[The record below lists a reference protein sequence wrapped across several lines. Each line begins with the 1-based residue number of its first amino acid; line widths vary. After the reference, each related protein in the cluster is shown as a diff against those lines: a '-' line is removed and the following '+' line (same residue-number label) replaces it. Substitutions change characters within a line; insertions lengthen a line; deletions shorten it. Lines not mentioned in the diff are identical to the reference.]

1 MMLGLPSSIEMR
13 KQIPKD
19 VFFKSKEIKGSEK
32 QRFDQQVHKFTVVG
46 IISPQTVNIESG
58 VGISAIYVIEIQLN
72 TKQYDSR
79 IIDSLERLGHKAIY
93 LLSFDDSLQIAV
105 KEGLLF
111 HSDWKTEDE
120 LNIELVGLNLDEV
133 WANIV
138 RRLGDLPDEGEFK
151 DVIDNTVRNAAIR
164 NQIEALE
171 KKMAKEKQNHVLREL
186 YAQIQELKSQLR
198 NN

>member
-1 MMLGLPSSIEMR
+1 MMLGLLSSIEMR

-58 VGISAIYVIEIQLN
+58 ADISAIYVIEIQLN

-93 LLSFDDSLQIAV
+93 LLSFDNLLQIAV

-111 HSDWKTEDE
+111 HSDWKKEDE
-120 LNIELVGLNLDEV
+120 LNVELVGLNLDEV

-151 DVIDNTVRNAAIR
+151 DVIENAVRSAAIR
-164 NQIEALE
+164 NQIEVLE

-186 YAQIQELKSQLR
+186 YAQIQELKQSLK
-198 NN
+198 

>member
-58 VGISAIYVIEIQLN
+58 ADISAIYVIEIQLN
-72 TKQYDSR
+72 TKQYDPR

-93 LLSFDDSLQIAV
+93 LLSFDNLLQIAV

-111 HSDWKTEDE
+111 HSDWKTEDG
-120 LNIELVGLNLDEV
+120 LNVELVGLNLDEV

-151 DVIDNTVRNAAIR
+151 DVIENAVRSAAIR
-164 NQIEALE
+164 NQIEVLE

-186 YAQIQELKSQLR
+186 YAQIQELKQSLK
-198 NN
+198 